1 MFTPNTLPLILVVL
15 LIYFI
20 LLIAPTSLYVE
31 AAREKGYYPKQV
43 HAYYT
48 SLLPFS
54 LLLLWG
60 LYVAGLPDRRILP
73 EAPKQNLTD
82 DLPAI

>member
-31 AAREKGYYPKQV
+31 AAREKGYYQNKST
-43 HAYYT
+43 AY
-48 SLLPFS
+48 
-54 LLLLWG
+54 

>member
-31 AAREKGYYPKQV
+31 AAREKGYYQNKST
-43 HAYYT
+43 AY
-48 SLLPFS
+48 
-54 LLLLWG
+54 
-60 LYVAGLPDRRILP
+60 LYVIAAFFTPFTVGYWSQVKS
-73 EAPKQNLTD
+73 ATPKSEINRQSR
-82 DLPAI
+82 PI

>member
-31 AAREKGYYPKQV
+31 AAREKGYYRKQEHCV
-43 HAYYT
+43 LIRHCC
-48 SLLPFS
+48 LFS

-60 LYVAGLPDRRILP
+60 YMSPDWS
-73 EAPKQNLTD
+73 
-82 DLPAI
+82 

>member
-31 AAREKGYYPKQV
+31 AAREKGYYQNKST
-43 HAYYT
+43 AY
-48 SLLPFS
+48 
-54 LLLLWG
+54 
-60 LYVAGLPDRRILP
+60 LYVVSVGR
-73 EAPKQNLTD
+73 E
-82 DLPAI
+82 

>member
-31 AAREKGYYPKQV
+31 AAREKGYYQNKST
-43 HAYYT
+43 AY
-48 SLLPFS
+48 
-54 LLLLWG
+54 LLLWG
-60 LYVAGLPDRRILP
+60 YMSPDCLIA
-73 EAPKQNLTD
+73 EYFPKPLNKT
-82 DLPAI
+82 

>member
-15 LIYFI
+15 LIYLI

-31 AAREKGYYPKQV
+31 AAREKGYYQNKST
-43 HAYYT
+43 AYLYVIAAFFT
-48 SLLPFS
+48 PFTV
-54 LLLLWG
+54 G

>member
-31 AAREKGYYPKQV
+31 ACEKGYYQNKST
-43 HAYYT
+43 AYLYVIAAFFT
-48 SLLPFS
+48 PFTV
-54 LLLLWG
+54 G